1 MKRKS
6 ERVYIKML
14 KAPKHNVK
22 NNNSVTLKH
31 LCRNKLYAIRVESLL
46 TGADKPVN
54 NRKHF
59 MKKFKNEDF
68 KLACIVKFLKL
79 LLELDKL
86 LHKLAKNIKFIKIM
100 TSLEILHDKRN
111 MRLTTLLTKSDTILK
126 IINNMDVII
135 PDPNTM
141 ESNAMASS
149 SSPCPSST
157 EATIP
162 KSTFHGH

>member
-1 MKRKS
+1 MH
-6 ERVYIKML
+6 KM
-14 KAPKHNVK
+14 PRHNVK

-31 LCRNKLYAIRVESLL
+31 LRRNKLYAIRVEPLP
-46 TGADKPVN
+46 TEADKPVN
-54 NRKHF
+54 KRKHF
-59 MKKFKNEDF
+59 AKKFKNKDF
-68 KLACIVKFLKL
+68 KLACIVKFLKF

-86 LHKLAKNIKFIKIM
+86 LHKLAKNIKFNKSKKTM
-100 TSLEILHDKRN
+100 EILHDKTN
-111 MRLTTLLTKSDTILK
+111 MRSTTLIAKSNMSLT
-126 IINNMDVII
+126 IINNMGFII

-141 ESNAMASS
+141 KSNATASS